1 MSFALSESSNATAAH
16 IASSSESS
24 TQKGYVDS
32 KHFMSCQRP
41 YYLDGHAR
49 GRGRGRK
56 GARES
61 HSTNQD
67 HAKQGT
73 TSHGGFACKR
83 RDTATPGRQKRR
95 HQGPS
100 KSTSR
105 DIEARSPLLLDA
117 TDIITTEPQEIE
129 NVQRHRKLAQK
140 KPPRYDFPSMVNWV
154 LRTTKKWWYTKV
166 YSWQPDHTRLK
177 RKNHQTNQGKWGYAW
192 WFPCCLTWKI
202 QYGQNFVFWFFL
214 NYSFWVY
221 VMLCNAFFWVYVML
235 CRLSFGATFHSS
247 TCRTSPAIKLA
258 LLVEREMHSFINKI
272 ERPSPSPRRIVGS
285 FGSTS
290 RQPAS
295 T

>member
-41 YYLDGHAR
+41 YYLDGHA
-49 GRGRGRK
+49 RGRGRK

-105 DIEARSPLLLDA
+105 DIEARSPPLDA
-117 TDIITTEPQEIE
+117 TDIITTEPREIE
-129 NVQRHRKLAQK
+129 NVERHRKLAQK
-140 KPPRYDFPSMVNWV
+140 KPPRYELSTPHNKETMVQRSILLTTGPHTSKAKESSDQPRQMGIRKVTHDDFPAV
-154 LRTTKKWWYTKV
+154 
-166 YSWQPDHTRLK
+166 
-177 RKNHQTNQGKWGYAW
+177 
-192 WFPCCLTWKI
+192 
-202 QYGQNFVFWFFL
+202 
-214 NYSFWVY
+214 
-221 VMLCNAFFWVYVML
+221 
-235 CRLSFGATFHSS
+235 
-247 TCRTSPAIKLA
+247 
-258 LLVEREMHSFINKI
+258 
-272 ERPSPSPRRIVGS
+272 
-285 FGSTS
+285 
-290 RQPAS
+290 
-295 T
+295 

>member
-1 MSFALSESSNATAAH
+1 MRFALSESSNATTAH

-105 DIEARSPLLLDA
+105 DIEARSPLLDA

-129 NVQRHRKLAQK
+129 NVERHRKLAQK
-140 KPPRYDFPSMVNWV
+140 KPTQIRFSLDGELSTPHNKEMMVHNKSILLTTGPHTSKAKESSDQPRQMGIRKVTHDDFPAV
-154 LRTTKKWWYTKV
+154 
-166 YSWQPDHTRLK
+166 
-177 RKNHQTNQGKWGYAW
+177 
-192 WFPCCLTWKI
+192 
-202 QYGQNFVFWFFL
+202 
-214 NYSFWVY
+214 
-221 VMLCNAFFWVYVML
+221 
-235 CRLSFGATFHSS
+235 
-247 TCRTSPAIKLA
+247 
-258 LLVEREMHSFINKI
+258 
-272 ERPSPSPRRIVGS
+272 
-285 FGSTS
+285 
-290 RQPAS
+290 
-295 T
+295 